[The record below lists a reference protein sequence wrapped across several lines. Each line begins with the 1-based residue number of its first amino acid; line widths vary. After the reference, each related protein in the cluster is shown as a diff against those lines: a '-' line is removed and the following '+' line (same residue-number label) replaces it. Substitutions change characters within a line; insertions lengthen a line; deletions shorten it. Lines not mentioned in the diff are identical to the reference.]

1 MINRLCNEWY
11 SSSMNGQKSKVNAI
25 PKQEV
30 LAITKRVAKE
40 IRGTFKLTDQTNN
53 VMAKKE
59 KDEQKLT
66 LN

>member
-1 MINRLCNEWY
+1 
-11 SSSMNGQKSKVNAI
+11 MNGQKSKVKAI
-25 PKQEV
+25 PKQKV
-30 LAITKRVAKE
+30 LAITKRGAKE